1 MASRCL
7 PLSTDRLVPRIHLPR
22 SFWAMGTDV
31 FSPQDALALTEDLGI
46 ELNTQQ
52 YTYRLG
58 EGSAVLEC
66 DRAGKEVA
74 VIRHLDAFVS
84 LAVSFASTPLP

>member
-1 MASRCL
+1 
-7 PLSTDRLVPRIHLPR
+7 
-22 SFWAMGTDV
+22 MGTDV

-52 YTYRLG
+52 YTYHLG

-74 VIRHLDAFVS
+74 VIGHLDAFVS
-84 LAVSFASTPLP
+84 LAVVRFHATTLILVLLSVSFLLRL